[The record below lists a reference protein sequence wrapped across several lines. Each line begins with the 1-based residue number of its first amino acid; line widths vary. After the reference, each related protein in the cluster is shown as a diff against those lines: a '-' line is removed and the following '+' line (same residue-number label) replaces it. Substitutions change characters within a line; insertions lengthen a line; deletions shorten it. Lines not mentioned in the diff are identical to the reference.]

1 MNKLFSS
8 FLAVFSCSRLFQQV
22 LTAVVQQRLPVAA
35 LSTDSASLMGVCLYL
50 AATEGHH
57 RQPQAALL
65 PGSVSERESSEIGCF
80 NGSKKKQTFKT
91 CQI

>member
-22 LTAVVQQRLPVAA
+22 WTAVVQQRLPVTA
-35 LSTDSASLMGVCLYL
+35 LSTDSVSLVGVCLPL
-50 AATEGHH
+50 AAIEGHH
-57 RQPQAALL
+57 RQPLAALL
-65 PGSVSERESSEIGCF
+65 PGSVSQRESSEIGCF
-80 NGSKKKQTFKT
+80 NGNKQKQTFKT